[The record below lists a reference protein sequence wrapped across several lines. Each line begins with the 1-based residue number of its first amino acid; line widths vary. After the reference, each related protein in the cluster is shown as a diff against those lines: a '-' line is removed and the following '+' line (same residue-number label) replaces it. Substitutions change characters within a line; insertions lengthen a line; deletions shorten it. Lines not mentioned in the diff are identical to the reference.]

1 VVLLKLDFIVHQTH
15 LSTCPQIQKILLSKA
30 KFKKKVDNT
39 DFSTDLSA
47 SGSKLRPKLATE
59 YRFEGFFLP
68 QPDVTSFLQ
77 IGYDVIIV
85 LKHFR

>member
-1 VVLLKLDFIVHQTH
+1 VLLKLDFIVHQTH
-15 LSTCPQIQKILLSKA
+15 LSTCPQILKILLSKA

-59 YRFEGFFLP
+59 YRFDVCFF
-68 QPDVTSFLQ
+68 TSA
-77 IGYDVIIV
+77 GCDIIPSNRIWR
-85 LKHFR
+85 HHRS